1 MLQRKKA
8 LYLSLILL
16 RILFANIKNFE
27 MENGAVFPLFY
38 LPNVEF
44 IKNLQTFKGTETLIE
59 HHEHYP
65 KQTFRNRTMI
75 AGPNGKLE
83 LSVPVKKSNVKR
95 TPYKEILISY
105 DESWQRIHWLSLCT
119 SYRSSAYFE
128 FYEDAFVSF
137 YHQKFDFLFDYNQQL
152 LEVILKSLKLKI
164 DYSLTTEYHPIYDNK
179 EDFRNS
185 LDFRKPTGFQQ
196 KKYQQVFEDRN
207 PYLNNI
213 SILDLLFN
221 QGPQASKFF

>member
-1 MLQRKKA
+1 
-8 LYLSLILL
+8 
-16 RILFANIKNFE
+16 

-44 IKNLQTFKGTETLIE
+44 FKNLQSFKGAKILIE
-59 HHEHYP
+59 YQEHYP
-65 KQTFRNRTMI
+65 KQTFRNRAQI

-83 LSVPVKKSNVKR
+83 LSVPVKKGDVKR
-95 TPYKEILISY
+95 TPYKDLHICN
-105 DESWQRIHWLSLCT
+105 DDNWQRIHWYSLCT
-119 SYRSSAYFE
+119 SYRSSSYFE
-128 FYEDAFVSF
+128 FYEDIFAPF

-152 LEVILKSLKLKI
+152 LEVILKSLKLKV
-164 DYSLTTEYHPIYDNK
+164 DYGFTEEYHPIYDDIQ
-179 EDFRNS
+179 DFRSS
-185 LDFRKPTGFQQ
+185 LDFRKPTGYQQ
-196 KKYQQVFEDRN
+196 KKYHQVFEDRN